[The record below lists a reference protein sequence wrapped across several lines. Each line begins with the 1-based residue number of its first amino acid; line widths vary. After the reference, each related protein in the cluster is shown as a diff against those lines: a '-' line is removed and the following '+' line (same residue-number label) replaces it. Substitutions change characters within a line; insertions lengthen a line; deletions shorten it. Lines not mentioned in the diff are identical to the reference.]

1 MAGTRKGKPSL
12 ADKIS
17 MSLTLAQ
24 QQQFKIDG
32 FLVLPTLLSDAQTQ
46 EIRDLSQQHLQ
57 QRIKPFELEAE
68 LKYPGAPNS
77 KYSAGGSTIRR
88 LQNAY
93 NRAKIFQACAT
104 DAHIVGAIKHILGEE
119 QLWLNPN
126 HHNCVMTKQARYS
139 SETLW
144 HRDTRY
150 WNFSDKYL
158 INAWFALGDELESN
172 GAMKILPG
180 SHRWDVR
187 EDALDKDQFLK
198 LNHPDNEV
206 RLKTARTVALH
217 RGDVLLF
224 SAHCFHAAG
233 KNVSEQTKFSM
244 VFTYH
249 GRNTQPT
256 KGTSSAKL
264 KEIKIA

>member
-1 MAGTRKGKPSL
+1 MASAGESEPSL
-12 ADKIS
+12 VKRIG

-32 FLVLPTLLSDAQTQ
+32 YLVLPKLLSDAQTQ
-46 EIRDLSQQHLQ
+46 ELRELSELHLQ

-68 LKYPGAPNS
+68 LQYPGAPNS
-77 KYSAGGSTIRR
+77 KNSSGGSTIRR

-93 NRAKIFQACAT
+93 SRAKLFQAYAIHT
-104 DAHIVGAIKHILGEE
+104 DIVDAIKHILSEE

-126 HHNCVMTKQARYS
+126 HHNCVMTKQAKYS

-150 WNFSDKYL
+150 WSFSDKYL
-158 INAWFALGDELESN
+158 INAWFALDDELKSN

-180 SHRWDVR
+180 SHRWEVR
-187 EDALDKDQFLK
+187 ENALDKDQFLK
-198 LNHPDNEV
+198 LDHPDNEV
-206 RLKTARTVALH
+206 RLKTARTVALN

-233 KNVSEQTKFSM
+233 KNVSEKTKYSM

-249 GRNTQPT
+249 GKNTLPIG
-256 KGTSSAKL
+256 GTNSAKL
-264 KEIKIA
+264 EEIEIT